1 MKLIRAKLVQAK
13 TAPQVKFIA
22 AASIWTTLRRWGG
35 PGLLLIG
42 VIDSS
47 FIPTLGSLDIFNAL
61 LAARHKDLWWYYALM
76 STTGSVIGAY
86 LMYHLASTAGTGWLQ
101 RKLGRSRL
109 ARVDC
114 MLKKYGV
121 AAVAVAV
128 IAPPPFPASAFFVT
142 AGALKFPI
150 RKFLAAVVGGRA
162 FRYLMV
168 AWISSHYS
176 RRIIRIFRHPQ
187 QYLPISISITVALIL
202 LGLLMAWIWHEAGEE
217 SAQAKPGA
225 NTNEQVPTC

>member
-1 MKLIRAKLVQAK
+1 MKLVRAKLVHAK
-13 TAPQVKFIA
+13 AAPQMKLIA
-22 AASIWTTLRRWGG
+22 AASVWTTLRRWGG

-76 STTGSVIGAY
+76 STAGSVIGAY

-101 RKLGRSRL
+101 KRLGASRV

-114 MLKKYGV
+114 MLEKYGV
-121 AAVAVAV
+121 AAVVIAVL
-128 IAPPPFPASAFFVT
+128 APPPFPSSPFFVA

-150 RKFLAAVVGGRA
+150 RKFVATVLGGRA
-162 FRYLMV
+162 FRYLLV

-187 QYLPISISITVALIL
+187 QYLPISIGITAALVLLAVAA
-202 LGLLMAWIWHEAGEE
+202 AWIWHQAGEE
-217 SAQAKPGA
+217 VARGQQQAGA
-225 NTNEQVPTC
+225 KQQVPTC